1 MSAFDY
7 VALDQRGRERK
18 GVMEGDNARQIRQ
31 QLRERGLSP
40 LSVDEI
46 ARAERK
52 RSAGPRAG
60 RRIGAADLALATRQL
75 ATLVQSGMP
84 VEEALQA
91 VSQQTEKPRVAALIL
106 AVRARVLEGHSLGAA
121 LADFP
126 RVFDELYFATV
137 TAGEQSGHLS
147 TVLERL
153 ADYTEARQATRSR
166 VTVALFY
173 PSILCVLALSIVAL
187 LLAYIVPQVVDV
199 FEGLDAELPWLT
211 QALIAVSDFIR
222 AWGWYLLAG
231 IAVCLWLFRRALR
244 IDGFRERIHRLVLR
258 LPYIQRLARGLN
270 SERFARTLS
279 ILTASGVPV
288 LDALKISAAVVVNLP
303 MRGAVLRAANQVR
316 EGRSLEKSL
325 AESGLFPPMMVHLV
339 ASGEASGNLDQMLE
353 RAAVQQEREMST
365 LLSVFL
371 SLFEPL
377 VILVMG
383 LIVLVIVLAILLPIF
398 ELNQLVQ

>member
-7 VALDQRGRERK
+7 VALDQRGREKK
-18 GVMEGDNARQIRQ
+18 GVLEGDNPRQIRQ

-40 LSVDEI
+40 LSVEEI
-46 ARAERK
+46 ARSERK
-52 RSAGPRAG
+52 RASGPLARG
-60 RRIGAADLALATRQL
+60 RVGAADLALVTRQL

-91 VSQQTEKPRVAALIL
+91 VSQQTEKPRVASLIL

-153 ADYTEARQATRSR
+153 ADYTETRQATRSK
-166 VTVALFY
+166 VGVALFY
-173 PSILCVLALSIVAL
+173 PSILCAIALTIVAFL
-187 LLAYIVPQVVDV
+187 LTSIVPQVVEV

-211 QALIAVSDFIR
+211 QALIATSDLIR

-231 IAVCLWLFRRALR
+231 VLAGVFMFRRALR
-244 IDGFRERIHRLVLR
+244 LEVFRERVHRVLLR
-258 LPYIQRLARGLN
+258 LPFIRRLVRGLN

-303 MRGAVLRAANQVR
+303 MRSAVLRAANQVR

-325 AESGLFPPMMVHLV
+325 AESGFFPPMMVHLV
-339 ASGEASGNLDQMLE
+339 ASGESSGNLEGMLE
-353 RAAVQQEREMST
+353 RAAQQQEREMST

-371 SLFEPL
+371 GLFEP
-377 VILVMG
+377 VIILVMG
-383 LIVLVIVLAILLPIF
+383 LVVLVIVLAILLPIF

>member
-18 GVMEGDNARQIRQ
+18 GMLEGDNARQIRQ

-46 ARAERK
+46 ARGERK
-52 RSAGPRAG
+52 RATGPLA
-60 RRIGAADLALATRQL
+60 RRRVGAAELALLTRQL

-84 VEEALQA
+84 VEEALLA
-91 VSQQTEKPRVAALIL
+91 VSQQTEKPRISALIL

-153 ADYTEARQATRSR
+153 ADYTETRQATRSK
-166 VTVALFY
+166 VSVALFY
-173 PSILCVLALSIVAL
+173 PTIMCVLALSIVAL
-187 LLAYIVPQVVDV
+187 LLAYIVPQVVEV

-222 AWGWYLLAG
+222 IWGWYLLIGTALG
-231 IAVCLWLFRRALR
+231 VWLFRRALR
-244 IDGFRERIHRLVLR
+244 VDRFRERIHRLVLR
-258 LPYIQRLARGLN
+258 VPYIQRLARGLN

-288 LDALKISAAVVVNLP
+288 LDALKISAAVVINLP
-303 MRGAVLRAANQVR
+303 MRGAVLKAANQVR

-325 AESGLFPPMMVHLV
+325 GESGLFPPMMVHLV
-339 ASGEASGNLDQMLE
+339 ASGESSGNLDEMLE

-365 LLSVFL
+365 LLSIFL

-383 LIVLVIVLAILLPIF
+383 LVVLVIVLAILLPIF

>member
-1 MSAFDY
+1 
-7 VALDQRGRERK
+7 
-18 GVMEGDNARQIRQ
+18 
-31 QLRERGLSP
+31 
-40 LSVDEI
+40 
-46 ARAERK
+46 
-52 RSAGPRAG
+52 
-60 RRIGAADLALATRQL
+60 
-75 ATLVQSGMP
+75 
-84 VEEALQA
+84 
-91 VSQQTEKPRVAALIL
+91 
-106 AVRARVLEGHSLGAA
+106 
-121 LADFP
+121 
-126 RVFDELYFATV
+126 
-137 TAGEQSGHLS
+137 
-147 TVLERL
+147 
-153 ADYTEARQATRSR
+153 
-166 VTVALFY
+166 
-173 PSILCVLALSIVAL
+173 
-187 LLAYIVPQVVDV
+187 
-199 FEGLDAELPWLT
+199 
-211 QALIAVSDFIR
+211 
-222 AWGWYLLAG
+222 
-231 IAVCLWLFRRALR
+231 LR

>member
-7 VALDQRGRERK
+7 VALDPRGRERK
-18 GVMEGDNARQIRQ
+18 GIMEGDNARQIRQ
-31 QLRERGLSP
+31 LLRERGLSP

-46 ARAERK
+46 ARGERK
-52 RSAGPRAG
+52 RSTGPLV
-60 RRIGAADLALATRQL
+60 RRRVGAADLALVTRQL

-91 VSQQTEKPRVAALIL
+91 VSQQTEKPRVSALIL

-153 ADYTEARQATRSR
+153 ADYTETRQATRSR
-166 VTVALFY
+166 VSVALFY

-187 LLAYIVPQVVDV
+187 LLAYIVPQVVEV

-222 AWGWYLLAG
+222 AWGWYLLAA
-231 IAVCLWLFRRALR
+231 IAVGVWLFRRALHVES
-244 IDGFRERIHRLVLR
+244 FRERIHRIVLR

-288 LDALKISAAVVVNLP
+288 LDALKIAAAVVANLP
-303 MRGAVLRAANQVR
+303 MRSAVLKAANQVR

-325 AESGLFPPMMVHLV
+325 AE
-339 ASGEASGNLDQMLE
+339 
-353 RAAVQQEREMST
+353 
-365 LLSVFL
+365 
-371 SLFEPL
+371 
-377 VILVMG
+377 
-383 LIVLVIVLAILLPIF
+383 
-398 ELNQLVQ
+398 